1 MSAVADREEMVG
13 ATLPLLAGSVF
24 LVMSVIGFGLS
35 VVPLFVHDRLGFGPL
50 VVGASVGIQFLATV
64 LTRARAGRIA
74 DERGGAASLR
84 IGAAVCAGSGL
95 ALVAASSVP
104 EAPGWVRLAV
114 LVAGRLA
121 LGFGES
127 QLIVGALSW
136 GIALVGPARSGRVL
150 AWVGMAMYGALGAG
164 APVGLWL
171 DQAGGL
177 GLVGVATVGLPLAG
191 LALSG
196 ALRTVAPSGGLRP
209 GFMTVLGSIWRHG
222 AVVALQGV
230 GFAAIGAFVT
240 LDFAAHGWARPG
252 LALSAFGLAFVLLRI
267 VGGGLPDRIG
277 GYPVAI
283 ASLAV
288 EACGQAVL
296 FAAPNG
302 WVALAGAAIT
312 GAGCSM
318 VFPSL
323 GVEIV
328 RRIGAGSRGTALG
341 GFAAF
346 QDVAYGLTGPVAGLL
361 AEGFGLR
368 SVFALG
374 TVAALAGLAGTV
386 RLRGDPGPG

>member
-1 MSAVADREEMVG
+1 MGLHARTDAQDS
-13 ATLPLLAGSVF
+13 TLPLLAGCVF

-35 VVPLFVHDRLGFGPL
+35 VVPLFVHQRLGFGPT
-50 VVGASVGIQFLATV
+50 VVGASVGVQFLATV
-64 LTRARAGRIA
+64 LTRPRAGRIA
-74 DERGGAASLR
+74 DERGGAASMR
-84 IGAAVCAGSGL
+84 IGAAVCAASGL
-95 ALVAASSVP
+95 AMIAAALLPGTLV
-104 EAPGWVRLAV
+104 WLRLAV
-114 LVAGRLA
+114 LIAGRLA

-136 GIALVGPARSGRVL
+136 GIGLVGPARSGRVL
-150 AWVGMAMYGALGAG
+150 AWVGMAMYGALGVG
-164 APVGLWL
+164 APVGLVL
-171 DQAGGL
+171 DHAGGL
-177 GLVGVATVGLPLAG
+177 GLVGTATVGLPLAG

-196 ALRTVAPSGGLRP
+196 ALRSVLPSGGLRP
-209 GFMTVLGSIWRHG
+209 PFTMILGSIWRHG

-240 LDFAAHGWARPG
+240 LDFAAHGWPRPG
-252 LALSAFGLAFVLLRI
+252 LALSAFGAAFVMLRI
-267 VGGGLPDRIG
+267 AAGDLPDWVG

-302 WVALAGAAIT
+302 WVALVGAGIT

-328 RRIGAGSRGTALG
+328 RRIGPGSRGTALG

-346 QDVAYGLTGPVAGLL
+346 QDVAYGATGPVAGLL
-361 AEGFGLR
+361 AERLGL
-368 SVFALG
+368 SSAFALG
-374 TVAALAGLAGTV
+374 AVAALMGLFATIV
-386 RLRGDPGPG
+386 LRRAN